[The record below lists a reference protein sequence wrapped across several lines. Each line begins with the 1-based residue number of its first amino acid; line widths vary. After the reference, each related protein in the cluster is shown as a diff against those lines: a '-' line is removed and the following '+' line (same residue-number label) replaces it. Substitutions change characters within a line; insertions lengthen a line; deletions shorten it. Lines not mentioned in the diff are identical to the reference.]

1 VFELDWRGGDVAA
14 VCTDDPAESAWYD
27 AYVARID
34 VESGTAERLHEAEWQ
49 LQCPRISPGGRI
61 AWIEG
66 FASDRRVVTGTIHVD
81 EVGPLAPRALPVVAQ
96 QGADLGARMH
106 HAVEHLIVARNCSA
120 GILIGTD
127 IPLLTA
133 AHIDDAASALRSGS
147 ELVLGPAADGGYYLI
162 GVTRVIDEVFEAIEW
177 GTNRVLS
184 QTIAIARRVGITAR
198 TIATLYDV
206 DTIDDLRRAER
217 DLRAAPPAIAPAL
230 RDFMATFA

>member
-1 VFELDWRGGDVAA
+1 M
-14 VCTDDPAESAWYD
+14 
-27 AYVARID
+27 ARAP
-34 VESGTAERLHEAEWQ
+34 S
-49 LQCPRISPGGRI
+49 SPGKTRL
-61 AWIEG
+61 
-66 FASDRRVVTGTIHVD
+66 ASHLPPATLGALRRALVADTLATVCAVSGVVPVVFVTPDTTAD

-96 QGADLGARMH
+96 QGADLGARMR

-133 AHIDDAASALRSGS
+133 AHIEDAASALRSGS

-162 GVTRVIDEVFEAIEW
+162 GVTRVIDEVFDAIEW

-184 QTIAIARRVGITAR
+184 QTIAIAHRVGITAR

-206 DTIDDLRRAER
+206 DTIDDLRRVER

-230 RDFMATFA
+230 RDFVASLA